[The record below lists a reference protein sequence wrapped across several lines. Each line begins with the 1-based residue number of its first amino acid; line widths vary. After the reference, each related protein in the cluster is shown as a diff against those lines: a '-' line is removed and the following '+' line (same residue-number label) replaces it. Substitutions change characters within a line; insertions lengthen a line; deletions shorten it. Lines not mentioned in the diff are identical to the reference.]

1 MITYNGI
8 ELDYQSDALNSLVIK
23 GGLTKIENLTDRTGT
38 SSTQFNL
45 PRTAKN
51 ELAFGN
57 ITTEGAQSQTSGTA
71 YITIDGN
78 IFSVGTLYVTGY
90 DNDNFK
96 CLFMGQDNDLI
107 ATLKTKPLKSL
118 MDVNNIFSFSD
129 TNIRY
134 YIENMAPASLGSEVT
149 FHMGSGFF
157 YYLEDNGI
165 LDRNHVAPFF
175 QVRSMLY
182 KLFKAEGYDL
192 ISNFFDSD
200 YGRALDYSNFG
211 GIEDL
216 LSDNY
221 FSGASNSLPSSVTLT
236 SSKDYYDDIDIG
248 TGGVNN
254 GSITYI
260 GGQINLSNDCESLN
274 FSGSIDCTLIDEIES
289 IQMVISV
296 YRPSLLS
303 YVFYSI
309 GVPFGSF
316 PNIPATNNLV
326 NGVNYFNQ
334 TINASFLANDEI
346 RFMYNATFKDTGTFN
361 LSSANLTCT
370 ELHIANDNIQLNDGV
385 WVGHYLND
393 QNQYEF
399 LKGILK
405 DLNLV
410 MDVNGSNVYIELQDE
425 GVEPIGLNPASLP
438 SIGEEQYNIDDI
450 VLDNTAVA
458 IEYVQADL
466 IYLNQTKQTDNYVD
480 ALKYFNY
487 QDWGSTFYK
496 LNSFN
501 NNRVEEIK
509 SYFKAYYD
517 GSNYRYSSYYQ
528 PILAPDGYESWENNL
543 SVRYTLDAG
552 YDIKSTFLYTN
563 VDSSTINVDAINNW
577 SYHCTFDSTAQSLFL
592 NTLNQK
598 KNNKII
604 EVIFRDELGTIVS
617 NRREYIYK
625 DQVYKIVEWS
635 YDIIKKLV
643 KAKLI
648 MK

>member
-1 MITYNGI
+1 
-8 ELDYQSDALNSLVIK
+8 
-23 GGLTKIENLTDRTGT
+23 
-38 SSTQFNL
+38 
-45 PRTAKN
+45 
-51 ELAFGN
+51 
-57 ITTEGAQSQTSGTA
+57 
-71 YITIDGN
+71 
-78 IFSVGTLYVTGY
+78 
-90 DNDNFK
+90 
-96 CLFMGQDNDLI
+96 
-107 ATLKTKPLKSL
+107 
-118 MDVNNIFSFSD
+118 
-129 TNIRY
+129 
-134 YIENMAPASLGSEVT
+134 
-149 FHMGSGFF
+149 
-157 YYLEDNGI
+157 
-165 LDRNHVAPFF
+165 
-175 QVRSMLY
+175 
-182 KLFKAEGYDL
+182 
-192 ISNFFDSD
+192 
-200 YGRALDYSNFG
+200 
-211 GIEDL
+211 
-216 LSDNY
+216 
-221 FSGASNSLPSSVTLT
+221 
-236 SSKDYYDDIDIG
+236 
-248 TGGVNN
+248 
-254 GSITYI
+254 
-260 GGQINLSNDCESLN
+260 
-274 FSGSIDCTLIDEIES
+274 
-289 IQMVISV
+289 
-296 YRPSLLS
+296 
-303 YVFYSI
+303 
-309 GVPFGSF
+309 
-316 PNIPATNNLV
+316 
-326 NGVNYFNQ
+326 
-334 TINASFLANDEI
+334 
-346 RFMYNATFKDTGTFN
+346 MYNATFKDTGTFN

-617 NRREYIYK
+617 NRKEYIYK